1 MPWTD
6 RDCAPAGCGE
16 AGAQGWPAHYRGLAA
31 CAEGTAVVSYSGAPT
46 SVRSLEQRI
55 RNLEGSDGLALRRRV
70 GMALVVVGQMLPEGA
85 IKGGSAMALRY
96 GRGTRFTQDLDAARV
111 QSLARFR
118 SDFEESLAAGWA
130 GFIGRLIEKVAPRP
144 PAVPT
149 AYVMQ
154 PFEVR
159 LEYLGRPWCSVKFE
173 VGHNEIGDA
182 DEPEYQ
188 LAADLAALFTEVGL
202 EAPKPVPVMRADYQ
216 IAQKLHA
223 VSGDGSARARDLVD
237 LQLLDKSED
246 LDFPRVAETCV
257 RLFDYRRQQVWPP
270 TIMAGD
276 QWDTLYAEAAEG
288 LDVRNTVEEAVVWAN
303 DLVQR
308 IIAAG
313 S

>member
-1 MPWTD
+1 M
-6 RDCAPAGCGE
+6 
-16 AGAQGWPAHYRGLAA
+16 
-31 CAEGTAVVSYSGAPT
+31 SYSGAPT